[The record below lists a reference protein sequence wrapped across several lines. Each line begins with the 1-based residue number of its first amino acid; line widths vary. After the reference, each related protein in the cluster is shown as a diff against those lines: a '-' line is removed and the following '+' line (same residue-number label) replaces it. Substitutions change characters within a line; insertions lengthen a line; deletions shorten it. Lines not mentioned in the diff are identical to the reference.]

1 MSKKTD
7 IELDTSE
14 EFEEDMADDITEEE
28 VEEELAEADSD
39 EEVSYEESEEE
50 KQSKKR
56 RRKEAEEL
64 SDTPATESEINKKL
78 SVEAKK
84 KLSFGVVLAIILVV
98 AFGGMFIAKSKSSKA
113 SYTKVLNT
121 IADTRQGS
129 FRYVIDVRTGEGE
142 VEVPELEV
150 TSEESSETEAT
161 TEEVATTEGKHENS
175 EWDNESGTQVD
186 RWIYPNYQIII
197 EGCTKSVE
205 PLATNYSISITTDYE
220 SDVFTNVTVFENKAY
235 IDVEQIG
242 KWLMNSHDSYLQS
255 LNQYITDGAKYYVI
269 DMNSFNIHSRYAE
282 DGEDGAYT
290 EGYETLHT
298 CVKALIS
305 LISSCDIK
313 EGDNGSVTITGL
325 DTNLVNFIDSIDN
338 LYDQTGFKKEY
349 KDNVVDAFSGEK
361 LILDTTDNMNMS
373 AAGVYRKYETSK
385 GNSAYEANFQTS
397 YELNGVSKNISVQL
411 YKSGDVVDI
420 VMPTGSTTSTPME
433 LEKCINSMLDYFN
446 FTDIKLENK
455 LNTTPASVR
464 DDLIEN
470 IIKYIGDSTV
480 NRDNYMT
487 YLEEHMTD
495 ENIKAM
501 FDAINEVT
509 GDLVV
514 TVEKEVEEE
523 VERYPEFNYTGDGLS
538 ISGQYNEAESSD
550 ELIVIDLLILNES
563 DEDTTVDLT
572 GYSLKTHKGN
582 TYPAN
587 NTTILRDFDNSFDFT
602 KVVESQDIV
611 GTGYARVKLYFVPSD
626 VPEYLDL
633 WNGDTQIGVV
643 ALY

>member
-1 MSKKTD
+1 MSKKRD
-7 IELDTSE
+7 VEFDASE
-14 EFEEDMADDITEEE
+14 EFEEDMQDDITEDE
-28 VEEELAEADSD
+28 VENELAEAGY
-39 EEVSYEESEEE
+39 EEEASYEEQEEE
-50 KQSKKR
+50 KPKKR

-84 KLSFGVVLAIILVV
+84 KLSFGVILVIVLVV
-98 AFGGMFIAKSKSSKA
+98 AIGGMLITKSRSSKA

-129 FRYVIDVRTGEGE
+129 FRYVIDVRTGDEE
-142 VEVPELEV
+142 VEVPEVEV
-150 TSEESSETEAT
+150 TTEESSEAEST
-161 TEEVATTEGKHENS
+161 TEEVTTAEGKHENS
-175 EWDNESGTQVD
+175 EWDNESGTQID
-186 RWIYPNYQIII
+186 RWVYPNYKIVI

-205 PLATNYSISITTDYE
+205 PLATSYSISIATDYE
-220 SDVFTNVTVFENKAY
+220 DDVFTNVTVFENKAY

-242 KWLMNSHDSYLQS
+242 KWLMNSHDSYLQN

-269 DMNSFNIHSRYAE
+269 DMNNFSINSRYAE
-282 DGEDGAYT
+282 DGEDGVYS

-349 KDNVVDAFSGEK
+349 KDNVIDAFSEEK
-361 LILDTTDNMNMS
+361 LILDTTDNMNMAS
-373 AAGVYRKYETSK
+373 AGVYRKYETSK

-455 LNTTPASVR
+455 LNTTPVSVK

-480 NRDNYMT
+480 NTDNYMT
-487 YLEEHMTD
+487 YLEEHMDD
-495 ENIKAM
+495 ESIKAM

-523 VERYPEFNYTGDGLS
+523 VERYPEFNYTGNGLT

-550 ELIVIDLLILNES
+550 ELIVIDLLILNENE
-563 DEDTTVDLT
+563 EDTTVDLT
-572 GYSLKTHKGN
+572 SYSLKTHKGN

-602 KVVESQDIV
+602 KVVESRDIV